1 MKYSMRLTC
10 FIFLLT
16 SCDEYLNLR
25 PILSF
30 QTFPQQQP
38 IDLIKASS
46 VSLSAQATSCTFN
59 KKYSVHDYS
68 GFQSRWRT
76 FSNRFFSLSMT
87 SGNGKVNLNVRAAD
101 CHSQWF
107 TVIPKCGLALILFHS
122 IFSNVLVKDVLLAV
136 VLCGYASSHLF
147 LGLPMFSRD
156 LADIEWHSSEVRITP
171 CSRRQLQ
178 TIWLTSP

>member
-1 MKYSMRLTC
+1 MRLTW

-16 SCDEYLNLR
+16 GCDEYLNLR
-25 PILSF
+25 PILSYD
-30 QTFPQQQP
+30 TNPRQQP
-38 IDLIKASS
+38 VDLVTASS
-46 VSLSAQATSCTFN
+46 LSLSATRATSCTFN
-59 KKYSVHDYS
+59 QKYSVHDYS
-68 GFQSRWRT
+68 GFQSRWT
-76 FSNRFFSLSMT
+76 TISNRFFNLTVT
-87 SGNGKVNLNVRAAD
+87 SGNGEFNLNVRAAD
-101 CHSQWF
+101 CQWF
-107 TVIPKCGLALILFHS
+107 TVSNTKCSLALILFDS
-122 IFSNVLVKDVLLAV
+122 IFSNVLVKDVLILAI